1 MSRTTIQS
9 TLPIA
14 FEVETGSDPIEGT
27 LDLPESAAGVVVFA
41 HGSGSSRHSP
51 RNRFVAEA
59 LQHRGL
65 GTLLIDLLT
74 QREERVDAVTA
85 QHRFDIGLLTERLL
99 LAAEWLTHNDA
110 TRDLPTG
117 FFGASTGGAAALAAA
132 ARLPETAAVVSRGG
146 RPDLAGEALR
156 SVHAPTLLI
165 VGERDYPVIGLN
177 QAAYRLLEKS
187 REKELAIVPGAT
199 HLFEEPGALENVAQL
214 AGDWFVRH
222 FQPRQSKPSPR

>member
-1 MSRTTIQS
+1 MSHPTTRS
-9 TLPIA
+9 TLPRA
-14 FEVETGSDPIEGT
+14 FEVETGSGPIEGT

-41 HGSGSSRHSP
+41 HGSGSSRHSS

-59 LQHRGL
+59 LQSRGL
-65 GTLLIDLLT
+65 ATLLIDLLT
-74 QREERVDAVTA
+74 QREERVDSVTA
-85 QHRFDIGLLTERLL
+85 QHRFDIGLLTQRLL
-99 LAAEWLTHNDA
+99 LAADWLTHNEA

-132 ARLPETAAVVSRGG
+132 AGLPKTAAIVSRGG
-146 RPDLAGEALR
+146 RPDLAGDALR
-156 SVHAPTLLI
+156 SVQAPTLLI
-165 VGERDYPVIGLN
+165 VGERDYPVIDLN

-199 HLFEEPGALENVAQL
+199 HLFEEAGALDEVAQL

-222 FQPRQSKPSPR
+222 FQPRQARPSPR

>member
-1 MSRTTIQS
+1 MSRATTQS

-14 FEVETGSDPIEGT
+14 FEVETGSGPIEGT
-27 LDLPESAAGVVVFA
+27 LDLPEAAAGVAVFA

-59 LQHRGL
+59 LQRRRL

-74 QREERVDAVTA
+74 QREEKVDAVTA

-99 LAAEWLTHNDA
+99 LAAGWLTKNEA

-132 ARLPETAAVVSRGG
+132 ARLPKTAAVVSRGG
-146 RPDLAGEALR
+146 RPDLAGDALR
-156 SVHAPTLLI
+156 SVQAPTLLI

-187 REKELAIVPGAT
+187 REKEVAIVPGAT
-199 HLFEEPGALENVAQL
+199 HLFEESGALEEVAQL

-222 FQPRQSKPSPR
+222 FQARQDRPSPR